1 MGGHKGYLHIG
12 LYPDTRRPGEVF
24 IKMAKEGS
32 TLSGVMD
39 AFATNMSIALQYGVP
54 LAHLCDKMRHMR
66 FEPQGFTSH
75 PDIPSADL
83 GDGLHRPVPGAAV
96 GGGRGR
102 VHGAVSPAPMTRR
115 PFHTHSNG
123 TAPRGLS
130 DLCVTMAL
138 EHHRPLGSG
147 AVQLVERAASG
158 DAAAQHDLGDRYR
171 RGEDGVYRRAHG

>member
-1 MGGHKGYLHIG
+1 MTHTARPIPDTMPRKPTRIHPPRTPATTAPHRKRLPDERDAVTHRFTVGGHKGYLHIG

-75 PDIPSADL
+75 PDIPSATSVMDYIAQYL
-83 GDGLHRPVPGAAV
+83 
-96 GGGRGR
+96 
-102 VHGAVSPAPMTRR
+102 
-115 PFHTHSNG
+115 
-123 TAPRGLS
+123 
-130 DLCVTMAL
+130 AL
-138 EHHRPLGSG
+138 RW
-147 AVQLVERAASG
+147 
-158 DAAAQHDLGDRYR
+158 
-171 RGEDGVYRRAHG
+171 GEDEGESTAQ